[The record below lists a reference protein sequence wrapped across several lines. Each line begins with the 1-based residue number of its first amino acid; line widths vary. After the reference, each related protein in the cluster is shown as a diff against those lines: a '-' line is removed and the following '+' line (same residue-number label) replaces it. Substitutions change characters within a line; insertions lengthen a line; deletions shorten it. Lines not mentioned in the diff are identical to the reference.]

1 MFLIIIKVFIIK
13 IKEQAIRKIL
23 LYRNITESYI
33 YTMNLFESIF
43 RPISIGTGESK
54 RVVKISGMILIIGKG
69 HFKGFIIFFKTPL
82 KYIN

>member
-13 IKEQAIRKIL
+13 IKEQAIRESL
-23 LYRNITESYI
+23 LYKNITESNFYS
-33 YTMNLFESIF
+33 MNLFESIF

-69 HFKGFIIFFKTPL
+69 HFKGFMIFFKTPL